1 MEFWQCTEKEFRIM
15 LRKMTVDKKEFT
27 AFLKLCLELI
37 PLTSKYILVHI
48 FRVLRDLLLSKCWSI
63 AMFINE
69 KHDSV
74 LTEQIYLQLLT
85 YLNNLEFF

>member
-1 MEFWQCTEKEFRIM
+1 M

-27 AFLKLCLELI
+27 AFLKLC
-37 PLTSKYILVHI
+37 LTSKYILVHI